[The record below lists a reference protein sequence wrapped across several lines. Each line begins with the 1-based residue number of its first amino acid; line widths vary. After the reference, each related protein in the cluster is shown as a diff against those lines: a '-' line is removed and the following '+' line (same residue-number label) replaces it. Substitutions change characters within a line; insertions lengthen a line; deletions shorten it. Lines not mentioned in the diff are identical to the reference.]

1 MARCQIC
8 AKSKTAGNA
17 ISHSQIHTKRQF
29 KPNLQKVSGIV
40 ICTRCLKSIKKTN
53 VESLSVTMPVS

>member
-8 AKSKTAGNA
+8 SKSKTAGNA
-17 ISHSQIHTKRQF
+17 VSHSQIHTKRQF

-40 ICTRCLKSIKKTN
+40 ICTRCLKTIKQAMAPDQKS
-53 VESLSVTMPVS
+53 E